1 MNSSDLI
8 FRWCGMFC
16 GVLDC
21 AMGLSA
27 RTKSQEKSGGAD
39 EEQLLPLVRF
49 TARTLET
56 AHSSPFGAAKRIRLP
71 RPRC

>member
-1 MNSSDLI
+1 
-8 FRWCGMFC
+8 
-16 GVLDC
+16 
-21 AMGLSA
+21 MGLSA

-56 AHSSPFGAAKRIRLP
+56 AHPSPFGAAKRIRLP